1 MSDQANLEVLEH
13 DGVVVARVTGELD
26 LANSPATG
34 DAIEAALPASARGLV
49 VDFSELTFLDSSGVA
64 MLFRL
69 VRRLG
74 EHRQRLHVV
83 APRGEAVGRVL
94 EIVEFD
100 RAAPVHAEL
109 DSALAG
115 AREA

>member
-1 MSDQANLEVLEH
+1 MNDIGRLEIHEE

-49 VDFSELTFLDSSGVA
+49 VDFSGLTFLDSSGVA

-74 EHRQRLHVV
+74 DHRQQLHVV
-83 APRGEAVGRVL
+83 APEGEAVARVL
-94 EIVEFD
+94 EIVEFE
-100 RAAPVHAEL
+100 RAAPVHAGL
-109 DSALAG
+109 DQALVA
-115 AREA
+115 ARDA